1 MYENNGTACQHNAKR
16 FLLKGCVLFSRVIK
30 KIFAIVNT
38 PYFVLLIL
46 LFWILLSKG
55 GNHQKLKI
63 NSPDQFHCNKV
74 SIRLQYF

>member
-1 MYENNGTACQHNAKR
+1 MKIIAQHVNIVQNG
-16 FLLKGCVLFSRVIK
+16 FYLKIVLFSRIIT